1 MTADASHASFLQDAQ
16 QLCLR
21 GKTEGIY
28 FIQQE
33 RSPSSH
39 FKQTAAGLVCAGK
52 AAPLIA
58 EQLSFDQ
65 CLGKGGAVD
74 ADKRSVSTRAKFV
87 NGVCDYLFAGA
98 RGAGNEHRAV
108 RWADPLHD

>member
-1 MTADASHASFLQDAQ
+1 MTANASHAPFLQDAQ

-33 RSPSSH
+33 RSTSSH
-39 FKQTAAGLVCAGK
+39 FKQTAASLVCAGK

-65 CLGKGGAVD
+65 CLRKGGAVD

-87 NGVCDYLFAGA
+87 NSVFDYLFAGA
-98 RGAGNEHRAV
+98 RCDGNDLRAV
-108 RWADPLHD
+108 H